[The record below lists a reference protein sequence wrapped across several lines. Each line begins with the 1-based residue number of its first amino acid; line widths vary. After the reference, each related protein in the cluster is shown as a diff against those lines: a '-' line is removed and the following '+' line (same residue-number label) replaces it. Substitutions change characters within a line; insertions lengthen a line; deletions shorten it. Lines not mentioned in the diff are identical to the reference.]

1 MAINDDLKTP
11 NRNRLSDARDG
22 MGMLPIILG
31 VLAVMALGWWIF
43 GDRMM
48 ATNNTTRTSAPVTG
62 SPTSGTP
69 TNTNTNTSNPG
80 TSKQP

>member
-1 MAINDDLKTP
+1 MAINDDLRTP
-11 NRNRLSDARDG
+11 NRNRMTEARDG

-31 VLAVMALGWWIF
+31 LLAVMALGWWIF

-48 ATNNTTRTSAPVTG
+48 ASNNTTRTSAPVTG

-69 TNTNTNTSNPG
+69 NTNTSNPG

>member
-11 NRNRLSDARDG
+11 NRNRLTDTRDG
-22 MGMLPIILG
+22 MGMLPIIIG

-43 GDRMM
+43 GDRLM
-48 ATNNTTRTSAPVTG
+48 TNNHTARTSTPVTG
-62 SPTSGTP
+62 SPTSGAP
-69 TNTNTNTSNPG
+69 TNTNTSNPG

>member
-11 NRNRLSDARDG
+11 NRNRLTDARDG

-31 VLAVMALGWWIF
+31 LLAVMALSWWIF

-48 ATNNTTRTSAPVTG
+48 ASNNTTRTSAPVTG

-69 TNTNTNTSNPG
+69 NTNTSNPG